1 MTIGDVIALLGAA
14 AGLLTAV
21 AALLHSWQTRSI
33 ADTTAAR
40 VSAALRPPRPTS
52 PPTGP
57 ATGTSDIAK

>member
-1 MTIGDVIALLGAA
+1 MTIGDAIALLGAA

-40 VSAALRPPRPTS
+40 VSAALRPSRSTG
-52 PPTGP
+52 PPTDP
-57 ATGTSDIAK
+57 TTGQTDIAK